1 MKSRIN
7 RDEREISISE
17 LWWYV
22 ISKWKWL
29 VIGMVVGALLM
40 GAFGAYSANNADAPK
55 EITMEELTP
64 AEQEEVKET
73 SKKNSILK
81 VSVIARRDLLIG
93 MHGISVAGK
102 SRHVDSAVVDHLHKG
117 IELCLVGKQLCGVA
131 VSLSGVT
138 ACAYLDRLDAQRLHV
153 CDSLGKRHTAV

>member
-40 GAFGAYSANNADAPK
+40 GAFSVYKSKSVGNTTK
-55 EITMEELTP
+55 EYTMDSLTQE
-64 AEQEEVKET
+64 EQEEVI
-73 SKKNSILK
+73 ILP
-81 VSVIARRDLLIG
+81 
-93 MHGISVAGK
+93 
-102 SRHVDSAVVDHLHKG
+102 
-117 IELCLVGKQLCGVA
+117 
-131 VSLSGVT
+131 LSE
-138 ACAYLDRLDAQRLHV
+138 
-153 CDSLGKRHTAV
+153 